1 MLVADA
7 CRAPL
12 LAAIPLLHAAGLLS
26 FPLLLVLVFAVGAFG
41 TPSFVSKA
49 AILPEIVGEDEGVL
63 GEANAL
69 LQAAMRIALVLGP
82 VLAGVLIGLV
92 GATNVLYIDAATFLV
107 GFLLI
112 AFFVKV
118 GGAAPET
125 EESRGLGAGIRFLLR
140 DRLLRPWSVAI
151 VCGDVAWLAFFVTMP
166 VLVLTRFGEQPEI
179 LGWIFGAWGLGAV
192 AGSAVMFRI
201 VRRVDGLL
209 VGSIGELAMIAPI
222 WIFLLA
228 DLPAWAL
235 VVAMFASGLA
245 NGLVNAPIWTI
256 FTVRTPPA
264 LRPKAWAAI
273 IATTSL
279 LGPLVLLAAGSALDS
294 VGLTETLLAIVLV
307 QTVAALLFASAGLR
321 ERDRRQGCV
330 LSRQGRASSD
340 DANLAQGRP
349 LASLRLPEALVG
361 GDDQPGRLTGDG
373 AGPAASSRSS
383 RSTSARSRWR
393 CSVSSS
399 SHRSSSSACRPES
412 GSTVSLG
419 GRSSSW
425 ATSAE
430 RRCWRRS
437 RSRTRPTR

>member
-1 MLVADA
+1 MTRRALLRDRALLALLARDVISTAGSQMTWVALPWFVVTTTGSATKMAIVVAVEAAALGIVGFASGNLVGRVGLRRTMLVADA

-12 LAAIPLLHAAGLLS
+12 IAAIPLLHAAGLLT

-82 VLAGVLIGLV
+82 ALAGVLIGV
-92 GATNVLYIDAATFLV
+92 FGATNVLYIDAATFLV

-125 EESRGLGAGIRFLLR
+125 EESRGLGAGVRFLLK

-151 VCGDVAWLAFFVTMP
+151 VAGDVAWLAFFVAIP
-166 VLVLTRFGEQPEI
+166 FLVLTRFGEQPEI
-179 LGWIFGAWGLGAV
+179 IGWILGAWGFGAV
-192 AGSAVMFRI
+192 LGSAVMFRI

-209 VGSIGELAMIAPI
+209 VGSIGELAMIAPL
-222 WIFLLA
+222 WLFLP
-228 DLPAWAL
+228 DLPAAVL
-235 VVAMFASGLA
+235 VTAMFASGLA

-256 FTVRTPPA
+256 FMVRTPPA

-294 VGLTETLLAIVLV
+294 IGLTGTLLAIVLV
-307 QTVAALLFASAGLR
+307 QSVAALLFASAGLR
-321 ERDRRQGCV
+321 ERLRH
-330 LSRQGRASSD
+330 RAQPVT
-340 DANLAQGRP
+340 AGV
-349 LASLRLPEALVG
+349 RL
-361 GDDQPGRLTGDG
+361 
-373 AGPAASSRSS
+373 
-383 RSTSARSRWR
+383 
-393 CSVSSS
+393 
-399 SHRSSSSACRPES
+399 
-412 GSTVSLG
+412 
-419 GRSSSW
+419 
-425 ATSAE
+425 
-430 RRCWRRS
+430 
-437 RSRTRPTR
+437 

>member
-1 MLVADA
+1 MTRRALLRDRALLALLARDVISTAGSQMTWVALPWFVVTTTGSATKMAIVVAVEAAALGIVGFASGNLVGRVGLRRTMLVADA

-12 LAAIPLLHAAGLLS
+12 IAAIPLLHAAGLLT

-82 VLAGVLIGLV
+82 VLAGVLIGV
-92 GATNVLYIDAATFLV
+92 FGATNVLYIDAATFLV

-125 EESRGLGAGIRFLLR
+125 EESRGLGAGVRFLLK

-151 VCGDVAWLAFFVTMP
+151 VAGDVAWLAFFVAIP
-166 VLVLTRFGEQPEI
+166 FLVLTRFGEQPEI
-179 LGWIFGAWGLGAV
+179 IGWLLGAWGLGAV
-192 AGSAVMFRI
+192 LGSAVMFRI

-209 VGSIGELAMIAPI
+209 VGSIGELAMIAPL
-222 WIFLLA
+222 WLFLP
-228 DLPAWAL
+228 DLPAAVL
-235 VVAMFASGLA
+235 VTAMFASGLA

-256 FTVRTPPA
+256 FMVRTPPA

-294 VGLTETLLAIVLV
+294 IGLTGTLLAIVLV
-307 QTVAALLFASAGLR
+307 QSVAALLFASAGLR
-321 ERDRRQGCV
+321 ERLRH
-330 LSRQGRASSD
+330 RAQPVT
-340 DANLAQGRP
+340 AGA
-349 LASLRLPEALVG
+349 RL
-361 GDDQPGRLTGDG
+361 
-373 AGPAASSRSS
+373 
-383 RSTSARSRWR
+383 
-393 CSVSSS
+393 
-399 SHRSSSSACRPES
+399 
-412 GSTVSLG
+412 
-419 GRSSSW
+419 
-425 ATSAE
+425 
-430 RRCWRRS
+430 
-437 RSRTRPTR
+437 

>member
-1 MLVADA
+1 MTRRALLRDRALLALLARDVISTAGSQMTWVALPWFVVTTTGSATKMAIVVAVEAAALGIVGFAAGNLVGRVGLRRTMLVADA

-12 LAAIPLLHAAGLLS
+12 VAAIPLLHAAGLLT

-82 VLAGVLIGLV
+82 VLAGVLIGLI
-92 GATNVLYIDAATFLV
+92 GATNVLYVDAATFLV
-107 GFLLI
+107 AFLLI
-112 AFFVKV
+112 AVFVKV

-125 EESRGLGAGIRFLLR
+125 EESRGLGAGVRFLLK
-140 DRLLRPWSVAI
+140 DRLLRPWSIAI
-151 VCGDVAWLAFFVTMP
+151 VAGDVAWLAFFVTMP
-166 VLVLTRFGEQPEI
+166 VLVITRFGEQPEI
-179 LGWIFGAWGLGAV
+179 LGWMLGAWGAGAV

-222 WIFLLA
+222 WIFLA

-294 VGLTETLLAIVLV
+294 IGLTETLLAIVLV
-307 QTVAALLFASAGLR
+307 QSVAALLFASAGLR
-321 ERDRRQGCV
+321 ERFRHGV
-330 LSRQGRASSD
+330 PPAT
-340 DANLAQGRP
+340 A
-349 LASLRLPEALVG
+349 
-361 GDDQPGRLTGDG
+361 G
-373 AGPAASSRSS
+373 AR
-383 RSTSARSRWR
+383 
-393 CSVSSS
+393 V
-399 SHRSSSSACRPES
+399 
-412 GSTVSLG
+412 
-419 GRSSSW
+419 
-425 ATSAE
+425 
-430 RRCWRRS
+430 
-437 RSRTRPTR
+437 

>member
-1 MLVADA
+1 MTRGALLRDRALLALLARDVISTAGSQMTWVALPWFVITTTGSATKMAIVVAVEAAALGIVGFASGNLVGRVGLRRTMLVADA
-7 CRAPL
+7 CRVPL
-12 LAAIPLLHAAGLLS
+12 IAAIPLLHAAGLLS

-92 GATNVLYIDAATFLV
+92 GATNVLYIDAATFLI

-151 VCGDVAWLAFFVTMP
+151 VAGDVAWLAFFVTVP

-192 AGSAVMFRI
+192 PGSAVMFRI
-201 VRRVDGLL
+201 VRRIDGLL

-307 QTVAALLFASAGLR
+307 QTVAALLFAAAGLR
-321 ERDRRQGCV
+321 ERYR
-330 LSRQGRASSD
+330 
-340 DANLAQGRP
+340 
-349 LASLRLPEALVG
+349 LRVPSA
-361 GDDQPGRLTGDG
+361 TAG
-373 AGPAASSRSS
+373 AR
-383 RSTSARSRWR
+383 
-393 CSVSSS
+393 V
-399 SHRSSSSACRPES
+399 
-412 GSTVSLG
+412 
-419 GRSSSW
+419 
-425 ATSAE
+425 
-430 RRCWRRS
+430 
-437 RSRTRPTR
+437 

>member
-1 MLVADA
+1 MTWVALPWFVVTTTGSATKMAVVVAVEAAALGIVGFASGNLVGRLGLRRTMLVADA

-12 LAAIPLLHAAGLLS
+12 IAAIPLLHAAGLLS

-82 VLAGVLIGLV
+82 VLAGVLIGVV

-125 EESRGLGAGIRFLLR
+125 EESRGLGAGVRFLLK
-140 DRLLRPWSVAI
+140 DRLLRPWSIAI
-151 VCGDVAWLAFFVTMP
+151 VAGDVAWLAFFVAMP
-166 VLVLTRFGEQPEI
+166 FLVLTRFGEQPEI
-179 LGWIFGAWGLGAV
+179 LGWILGAWGFGAV
-192 AGSAVMFRI
+192 VGSAVMFRI

-209 VGSIGELAMIAPI
+209 VGSIGELAMIAPL
-222 WIFLLA
+222 WVFLRR
-228 DLPAWAL
+228 PAGAR
-235 VVAMFASGLA
+235 FSSPRCSRPGLA

-294 VGLTETLLAIVLV
+294 IGLTETLLAIVLV

-321 ERDRRQGCV
+321 ERFR
-330 LSRQGRASSD
+330 
-340 DANLAQGRP
+340 
-349 LASLRLPEALVG
+349 
-361 GDDQPGRLTGDG
+361 
-373 AGPAASSRSS
+373 
-383 RSTSARSRWR
+383 
-393 CSVSSS
+393 
-399 SHRSSSSACRPES
+399 H
-412 GSTVSLG
+412 
-419 GRSSSW
+419 
-425 ATSAE
+425 
-430 RRCWRRS
+430 
-437 RSRTRPTR
+437 RTRTVTAGARV

>member
-1 MLVADA
+1 MTRRALLRDRALLALLARDVISTAGSQMTWVALPWFVITTTGSATKMAVVVAVEAAALGIVGFAAGNLVGRLGLRRTMLVADA

-12 LAAIPLLHAAGLLS
+12 VAAIPMLHAAGLLS
-26 FPLLLVLVFAVGAFG
+26 FPLLLVLVFAIGAFG

-82 VLAGVLIGLV
+82 VLAGVLIGLI
-92 GATNVLYIDAATFLV
+92 GATNVLYVDAATFLV
-107 GFLLI
+107 GFVLI
-112 AFFVKV
+112 ALFVKV

-125 EESRGLGAGIRFLLR
+125 DESRGLGAGVRFLLR

-151 VCGDVAWLAFFVTMP
+151 VAGDVAWLAFFVAMP
-166 VLVLTRFGEQPEI
+166 VLVLERFGEQPEI
-179 LGWIFGAWGLGAV
+179 LGWIYGAWGLGAV
-192 AGSAVMFRI
+192 LGSAVMFRV

-209 VGSIGELAMIAPI
+209 VGSIGELWMIAPL
-222 WIFLLA
+222 WVFLA
-228 DLPAWAL
+228 DLPASFL

-294 VGLTETLLAIVLV
+294 IGLTGTLLAIVLV
-307 QTVAALLFASAGLR
+307 QSVAALIFASAGLR
-321 ERDRRQGCV
+321 ERLRH
-330 LSRQGRASSD
+330 RA
-340 DANLAQGRP
+340 
-349 LASLRLPEALVG
+349 
-361 GDDQPGRLTGDG
+361 QPVT
-373 AGPAASSRSS
+373 AGVRF
-383 RSTSARSRWR
+383 
-393 CSVSSS
+393 
-399 SHRSSSSACRPES
+399 
-412 GSTVSLG
+412 
-419 GRSSSW
+419 
-425 ATSAE
+425 
-430 RRCWRRS
+430 
-437 RSRTRPTR
+437 